1 MNFWKQ
7 ADRHYGANETI
18 WPIRITATFTAD
30 VYATDWEDA
39 VDAAEDIATRMVDAG
54 DIDIAEGIDIEVTH
68 P

>member
-18 WPIRITATFTAD
+18 WPVRITASFTAD

-39 VDAAEDIATRMVDAG
+39 VDAARQLQARRKQFLQQLGPMPERT
-54 DIDIAEGIDIEVTH
+54 TQ
-68 P
+68 